1 MIPKDFPISC
11 DVALRIVIGVFSII
25 AIIWMIISYNK
36 KK

>member
-11 DVALRIVIGVFSII
+11 DSALRIVIGALSVIT
-25 AIIWMIISYNK
+25 IIWMIISYNK